1 VTRADS
7 NVTAAL
13 ILAGEYTRPSS
24 MEGTTW
30 SLVQGLLTQ
39 DPEQR
44 LGISSSSTSDYSA
57 VPEWSTVKAHP
68 FFAGTDWDAT
78 LSKNITPPYAPD
90 SIEESIVANF
100 STRYTA
106 KMGVWGKDETA
117 LQQQQHYGTSSSSSS
132 KKDLFVEEL
141 KGFEYVQAPPDAPA
155 VVPLQQQQ

>member
-1 VTRADS
+1 
-7 NVTAAL
+7 
-13 ILAGEYTRPSS
+13 
-24 MEGTTW
+24 MEGTAW

-44 LGISSSSTSDYSA
+44 LGVSSSSTSGDYSA

-78 LSKNITPPYAPD
+78 LSKNVRPPYAPD

-106 KMGVWGKDETA
+106 KMGVWGKDETP
-117 LQQQQHYGTSSSSSS
+117 LQQHYGSSSSSSSS

-141 KGFEYVQAPPDAPA
+141 KGFEYVQAPPGAPA
-155 VVPLQQQQ
+155 VVPPQQQQ